1 MSEGI
6 TIAISGPHGAGKST
20 LAKKVA
26 KYFGLRYISAGILFR
41 RMAEKLGMNLS
52 EFSKYVE
59 EHPEV
64 DREIDEMTITEAK
77 KKNVVLDGR
86 ITAWIA
92 KDYADLKI
100 LLTAPIEV
108 RVKRIAERDGLEY
121 SSAFSETLV
130 REQSEHERFKKLY
143 NINVMDLTLFDIVIN
158 TSKFSEE
165 CCERILIDAI
175 KDFLKMKE
183 RVC

>member
-20 LAKKVA
+20 LARKVA
-26 KYFGLRYISAGILFR
+26 KHFGLRYISAGTLFR
-41 RMAEKLGMNLS
+41 RMAEKLRMDLS
-52 EFSKYVE
+52 EFSKYAE

-64 DREIDEMTITEAK
+64 DRKIDEMTVEEAK

-92 KDYADLKI
+92 KEYADLKI
-100 LLTAPIEV
+100 LLTAPLEV

-121 SSAFSETLV
+121 SSALSETLV
-130 REQSEHERFKKLY
+130 REQSESERFKKLY

-158 TSKFSEE
+158 TSKFSKE
-165 CCERILIDAI
+165 CCERILMDAI
-175 KDFLKMKE
+175 EGFLRGRGRE
-183 RVC
+183 